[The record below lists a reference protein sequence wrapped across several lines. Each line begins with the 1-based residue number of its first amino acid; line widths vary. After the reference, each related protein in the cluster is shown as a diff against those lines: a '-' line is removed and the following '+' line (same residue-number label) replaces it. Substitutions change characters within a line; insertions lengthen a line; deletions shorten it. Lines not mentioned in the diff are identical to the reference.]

1 MRRKN
6 NIWRAPVPSGIGE
19 GFNITLFIVGQQD
32 GDARYISRQIITGI
46 G

>member
-6 NIWRAPVPSGIGE
+6 YIWRAAVPSGIGE
-19 GFNITLFIVGQQD
+19 GFNITLFTVGQQD
-32 GDARYISRQIITGI
+32 GDARYINRQIITGP